1 MAMRLS
7 RYFLFLAAL
16 AMLLPV
22 SAMAGSNSNNE
33 RKVNLQS
40 AVEVGHT
47 QLKPGTYKVEW
58 QGKGPAVNVEFLKN
72 GKTVAT
78 TQGQWVDRSHP
89 APYDS
94 VTTKKASDNRDRL
107 VEIDFH
113 NQKQVLQF
121 NNTNNRSGV

>member
-1 MAMRLS
+1 MRLS
-7 RYFLFLAAL
+7 NYLLFLAAL

-22 SAMAGSNSNNE
+22 SAAARSNNE
-33 RKVNLQS
+33 RKVNLATS
-40 AVEVGHT
+40 VEIGNT
-47 QLKPGTYKVEW
+47 QLQPGTYKLEW
-58 QGKGPAVNVEFLKN
+58 QGNGPQVNVEFLKN
-72 GKTVAT
+72 GKTIAT

-113 NQKQVLQF
+113 NQKQALQF
-121 NNTNNRSGV
+121 NTSNRRSGV

>member
-1 MAMRLS
+1 MRLS
-7 RYFLFLAAL
+7 NYFLFLAAL

-22 SAMAGSNSNNE
+22 SAAARSNNE
-33 RKVNLQS
+33 RKVNLAT

-47 QLKPGTYKVEW
+47 QLQPGTYKLEW
-58 QGKGPAVNVEFLKN
+58 QGNGPAVNVEFIKN

-78 TQGQWVDRSHP
+78 TQGQWVDKSQP
-89 APYDS
+89 PTYDS

-121 NNTNNRSGV
+121 NNANGRSGM